1 MKMSDQ
7 VFFGKEG
14 KPKAIFGECE
24 AARIVEKLLSED
36 ESKSINGFLQQC
48 WFLVHSYN
56 ILYWVRISSI
66 WGIADLPTNM

>member
-7 VFFGKEG
+7 VFVGKEG

-48 WFLVHSYN
+48 WFLVLIIFYTGYAFR
-56 ILYWVRISSI
+56 LF
-66 WGIADLPTNM
+66 GE